1 MSVFKMKNRV
11 NLLRSYKILNSI
23 FLKLVPRTS
32 YFVSNN
38 TCVNKNGNK
47 AMYPK
52 ITFTMEERNRIK
64 RKIRLERVNKLIRIK
79 IKSTFVSTKEKRT
92 FHAFILTSFY
102 EHVGKLL

>member
-1 MSVFKMKNRV
+1 
-11 NLLRSYKILNSI
+11 
-23 FLKLVPRTS
+23 
-32 YFVSNN
+32 
-38 TCVNKNGNK
+38 
-47 AMYPK
+47 MYPK